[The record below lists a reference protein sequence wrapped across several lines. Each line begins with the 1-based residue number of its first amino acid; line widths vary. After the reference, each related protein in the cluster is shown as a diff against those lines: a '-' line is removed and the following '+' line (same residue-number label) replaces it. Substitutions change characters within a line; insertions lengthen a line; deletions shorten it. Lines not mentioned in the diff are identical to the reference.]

1 MRTLCRY
8 VVYRYCSPQD
18 IFQPLSK
25 HTASPSEYVDM
36 LFSPALVCSTK
47 MQNKNKG
54 AQFQRASALTQLAL
68 ESSVEVVSRPKTS
81 PDPLDVSRSSSWK
94 SSVVNVTTE
103 QGVHKR
109 LGPLVL
115 VCVIANYISI
125 GYLFLPWAFVQAGLI
140 LSLIGLS
147 VISFQ
152 SYVTATY
159 VLEACARAEALAAWA
174 ENNKVLASGRNI
186 VVDVD
191 YSEHREET
199 DFSCDTTGVEHIV
212 IVEGERENDE
222 VSVDS
227 QTLSEKSVDEP
238 PFLIGHRRF
247 EMSELCRI
255 FLGNKLRYFF
265 AFTAAVDLYGITWS
279 FAIVSAEALQAHLP
293 LTNDEDNDYQI
304 YLLIFAVIAVTL
316 SCIPIVDQ
324 LWIQM
329 AFLAVRLVMVLVMVV
344 TVGVAFRSSTSHFA
358 ADENISVVPTFDV
371 SNLYIMLQVGIFS
384 TAYQFSV
391 PVMSEISNDRRKM
404 SPIFVAACLWIFC
417 TTSVMSIVLAD
428 FFGDSLETSSNLN
441 WKLYHGSTGTFD
453 EDGVLIGRARWAKVV
468 STFVVC
474 FPAIDLLAVFPLIAI
489 SLGEILMGTWYGS
502 DVHKVQSDWK
512 RRTLFRLLASVP
524 QIFGALFIKDI
535 SMM

>member
-1 MRTLCRY
+1 MT
-8 VVYRYCSPQD
+8 SKSQD
-18 IFQPLSK
+18 
-25 HTASPSEYVDM
+25 
-36 LFSPALVCSTK
+36 
-47 MQNKNKG
+47 
-54 AQFQRASALTQLAL
+54 AQFQRASTLAQLAL
-68 ESSVEVVSRPKTS
+68 ENSVEVLSRPQASS

-94 SSVVNVTTE
+94 SSVVNATQE
-103 QGVHKR
+103 QGVHKG
-109 LGPLVL
+109 LGPLQL

-140 LSLIGLS
+140 LSLIGLA
-147 VISFQ
+147 VVSFQ

-159 VLEACARAEALAAWA
+159 VLEACARAEALASWA
-174 ENNKVLASGRNI
+174 ENNKILASGRNI

-191 YSEHREET
+191 YSEHVEEADLT
-199 DFSCDTTGVEHIV
+199 MVV
-212 IVEGERENDE
+212 GESPQDE
-222 VSVDS
+222 ASIHSQNLPEKTVD
-227 QTLSEKSVDEP
+227 DES
-238 PFLIGHRRF
+238 PFVIGHRRF
-247 EMSELCRI
+247 EMSELSRI

-265 AFTAAVDLYGITWS
+265 SFTAAVDLYGITWS
-279 FAIVSAEALQAHLP
+279 FAIVSAEALQVHLP
-293 LTNDEDNDYQI
+293 LTQDEDTDYQI
-304 YLLIFAVIAVTL
+304 YMLIFAIIAVSL

-329 AFLAVRLVMVLVMVV
+329 AFLALRLVMVLVMVV
-344 TVGVAFRSSTSHFA
+344 TVGVAYRSPASHFA
-358 ADENISVVPTFDV
+358 ADETVSNVPFFDV
-371 SNLYIMLQVGIFS
+371 SNLYIMMQVGIFS

-404 SPIFVAACLWIFC
+404 SPIFLSACLWIFG
-417 TTSVMSIVLAD
+417 TTTAMSMVLAH

-441 WKLYHGSTGTFD
+441 WKGYHGGTGEFD
-453 EDGVLIGRARWAKVV
+453 EDGVLIGRARWAKLI

-474 FPAIDLLAVFPLIAI
+474 FPAIDLLTVFPLIAI

-502 DVHKVQSDWK
+502 DVHKVQPDWK